1 MKKRTWISIVM
12 ALVLATGCIAAAHAE
27 LLPADGEGQIGL
39 TGVVLCESLT
49 VHQSASQGAKV
60 VKTLENGQMV
70 IVMKQE
76 DGWAQ
81 ISISDDVNGG
91 PLGWVKADYLA
102 VDPAWFLTDSET
114 HVYAWGSL
122 QANKVALIEAGTRL
136 PVLMQDGDWIVVGL
150 RGAAGW
156 ICLEK

>member
-12 ALVLATGCIAAAHAE
+12 ALVLATGCIVAAHAE
-27 LLPADGEGQIGL
+27 LLPAHGEGQIGL

-156 ICLEK
+156 ICLGK